1 MFENAPDIKDIYVYK
16 DHDLA
21 NVVDANLLKYK
32 RFYESES
39 HTNRRLKEFI
49 GYYKSLNYDQDK
61 AALIYSLYKMEKAA
75 HGDLTPY
82 RSTGDYYDIIWDLG
96 INRIIADESQTKL
109 WHNIYGDKS
118 TTLFDPLIGFENF
131 FLNYLYGKDA
141 KIIPVRP
148 LNIDFENEIAPINAD
163 REHNRKEKE
172 ADSFITK
179 AKLFIIA
186 FIVLFIYSIY
196 SLIRDDYA
204 SRGGIALILWVIS
217 FIIVLAI
224 AFFIWKIAKYIKK
237 LFTEKLRK

>member
-1 MFENAPDIKDIYVYK
+1 MFENAPDIRDIYVYK

-109 WHNIYGDKS
+109 WHDIYGGKATS
-118 TTLFDPLIGFENF
+118 AINAFETY
-131 FLNYLYGKDA
+131 FLNYLYGKYA
-141 KIIPVRP
+141 KEILTRP
-148 LNIDFENEIAPINAD
+148 LNIEFDNDIAPINEK
-163 REHNRKEKE
+163 RERIKEEQETSSLRIKVV
-172 ADSFITK
+172 AIMILIPVAVFLAVFKSFW
-179 AKLFIIA
+179 
-186 FIVLFIYSIY
+186 
-196 SLIRDDYA
+196 DDYQ
-204 SRGGIALILWVIS
+204 SRGTIALITSGIS
-217 FIIVLAI
+217 LIIVLVI
-224 AFFIWKIAKYIKK
+224 AFFIWKIAKYIRT